1 MNKRHLLFIIL
12 SAFTFLTSANSQ
24 IEEDQHDLSPL
35 EEQII
40 PEEHSTQEIPSL
52 PEEIYFED
60 ERGLDLPDETY
71 ETFEESSSQ

>member
-1 MNKRHLLFIIL
+1 MNKRHLLFLL
-12 SAFTFLTSANSQ
+12 SAFTFLSSANSQ
-24 IEEDQHDLSPL
+24 IEEDQHDLSQV

-40 PEEHSTQEIPSL
+40 PDENSTQEIPSL

-71 ETFEESSSQ
+71 DTFEESSSQ

>member
-1 MNKRHLLFIIL
+1 MNKRHLLFLL
-12 SAFTFLTSANSQ
+12 SAFTFLSSANSQ
-24 IEEDQHDLSPL
+24 IEEDQHDLSQG

-40 PEEHSTQEIPSL
+40 PDENSTQEIPSL

-71 ETFEESSSQ
+71 DTFEESSSQ

>member
-1 MNKRHLLFIIL
+1 MKKRHLLFLL
-12 SAFTFLTSANSQ
+12 SAFTFLSSANSQ
-24 IEEDQHDLSPL
+24 IEEDQHDLSQG

-40 PEEHSTQEIPSL
+40 PDENSTQEIPSL

-71 ETFEESSSQ
+71 DTFEESSSQ